1 MRCLHEYNFQALGE
15 SAENLLSEVNDEL
28 EQYSTDLI
36 DCIQRISKCN
46 VPPEGQE

>member
-28 EQYSTDLI
+28 EWYFYYKRSCRADKQTI
-36 DCIQRISKCN
+36 K
-46 VPPEGQE
+46 